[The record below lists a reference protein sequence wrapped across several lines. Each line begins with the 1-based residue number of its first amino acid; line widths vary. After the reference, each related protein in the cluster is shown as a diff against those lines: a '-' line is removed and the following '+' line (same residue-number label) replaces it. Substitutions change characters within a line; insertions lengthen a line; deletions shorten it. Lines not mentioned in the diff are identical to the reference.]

1 MKKDYI
7 ITNTIIYINKNDDD
21 AAAAA
26 AAADDDD
33 DDDNEKKFKDLEENA
48 KKYKVM
54 EENKKFETI
63 VSKTFTLS
71 YDNTGYR
78 NNFNPS
84 YKFKFEE
91 KQMEKYL
98 KLYKY
103 YDTKNRKIDYFK
115 VYDLLRQGLV
125 YNYDNSMRGSWSQ
138 PPIDKITYTLSEN
151 EKKIKAVCQKTAH
164 ISYID
169 YLYRWANRLIM
180 IDTINFK
187 LVASL
192 TGWVQIFRRILEGLD
207 GFTQAQPSSVLR
219 GAFAKYF

>member
-1 MKKDYI
+1 MDVSVIFQNSLPADHEKNFLVKFRDEESIMSLLLNRKKDYF
-7 ITNTIIYINKNDDD
+7 ITNAIIYINKNDDD
-21 AAAAA
+21 ADDDDN
-26 AAADDDD
+26 DDDD
-33 DDDNEKKFKDLEENA
+33 DDDDHDDHDNEKKIKDLEENA

-71 YDNTGYR
+71 CDNTGYR

-84 YKFKFEE
+84 YKLKFEE

-115 VYDLLRQGLV
+115 VYNLLANLRQGLV
-125 YNYDNSMRGSWSQ
+125 YNYDNSTRESWSQ

-151 EKKIKAVCQKTAH
+151 EKKIKAVCEKQL
-164 ISYID
+164 I
-169 YLYRWANRLIM
+169 YRI
-180 IDTINFK
+180 
-187 LVASL
+187 
-192 TGWVQIFRRILEGLD
+192 
-207 GFTQAQPSSVLR
+207 
-219 GAFAKYF
+219 